1 MSEFRFMNVAELI
14 EPERP
19 ARTTMDDAKMN
30 SLVVSIREVGILE
43 PLLVLPAKNGT
54 WEVAAGHRRLKAAR
68 IAGLGTV
75 PVIVIDDPETADAVK
90 IHENVEREEL
100 SPADEAIYYAE
111 LYDRHGED
119 TEAVAARVKRSRDH
133 IENRLNLLRG
143 DKHVF
148 DALAKGTISI
158 GVAQE
163 MNKMDLEQDRLF
175 HLDYCIRTGA
185 SVSVARQWRIDCNSR
200 AQFTTPAPPSD
211 DSAPALTPEAE
222 ASRAQEAHAFAGAAP
237 WELSSSKDRR
247 PCVFCQSEHE
257 EWRMLKKHVCLPC
270 SENVW
275 PRILKLF
282 ADIAL

>member
-1 MSEFRFMNVAELI
+1 MSEFRLISVAELV

-19 ARTTMDDAKMN
+19 ARTTMSDEKMN

-43 PLLVLPAKNGT
+43 PLLVLPSANGT
-54 WEVAAGHRRLKAAR
+54 FEVAAGHRRLKAAR
-68 IAGLGTV
+68 LAGLGTV
-75 PVIVIDDPETADAVK
+75 PVIVLDDPESADAVK
-90 IHENVEREEL
+90 IHENIEREEL

-111 LYDRHGED
+111 LYERHGED

-133 IENRLNLLRG
+133 IEGRLNLLRG

-163 MNKMDLEQDRLF
+163 MNKMELEQDRLF

-185 SVSVARQWRIDCNSR
+185 SVSVARQWRVDCNSR
-200 AQFTTPAPPSD
+200 AQFQTQTPAPEAS
-211 DSAPALTPEAE
+211 STELTPEDE
-222 ASRAQEAHAFAGAAP
+222 ARRAAEAHAFAGAAP

-257 EWRMLKKHVCLPC
+257 EWKMLKKHVCLPC